1 MVRSLTVAGTVGV
14 GVGVVTVTVA
24 PPFTLSLVA
33 VMVAVPEATP
43 LPNPLAST
51 VATPLLLLAHVTVRP
66 DRTLPLE
73 SFTVAVN
80 CCFCPTV
87 SLALVGDTT
96 TCATGAGG
104 GGGGG
109 GGGRSEEHT
118 SELQSLRQIVCRL
131 LLEKKK

>member
-66 DRTLPLE
+66 YRTLPLE
-73 SFTVAVN
+73 PFTVAVN

-87 SLALVGDTT
+87 KDSSGNVLSGRTVTWASNNNGV
-96 TCATGAGG
+96 ATVDANGLGSGVASGTATITA
-104 GGGGG
+104 
-109 GGGRSEEHT
+109 T
-118 SELQSLRQIVCRL
+118 SESVN
-131 LLEKKK
+131 